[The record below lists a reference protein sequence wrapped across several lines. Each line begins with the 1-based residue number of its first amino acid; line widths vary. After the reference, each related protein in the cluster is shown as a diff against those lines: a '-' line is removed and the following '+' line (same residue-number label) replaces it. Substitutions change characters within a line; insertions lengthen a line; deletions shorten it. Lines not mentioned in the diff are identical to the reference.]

1 MRLVRAKPADAA
13 RLTRI
18 AEAAKRTWGYPET
31 WIATWAGV
39 LTVTSGYLRSHP
51 TYCARVGRGT
61 LGFCSIERRGAVVIV
76 DHLWVAP
83 AYAGRGIG
91 RALFRQCEAWARRAG
106 AKRLAIESDPHAEG
120 FYRAMGARRIG
131 RNAAPMEGIP
141 RYLPVMEKRLA

>member
-1 MRLVRAKPADAA
+1 MRIVRATPADAA

-18 AEAAKRTWGYPET
+18 AHAAKRTWGYPEA
-31 WIATWAGV
+31 WVVAWKGV
-39 LTVTSGYLRSHP
+39 LTITSGSIRSHP

-61 LGFCSIERRGAVVIV
+61 AGFCSIRRCGALAVV

-91 RALFRQCEAWARRAG
+91 RALFRHCETWARRAG
-106 AKRLAIESDPHAEG
+106 AKRLAVESDPHAEG

-131 RNAAPMEGIP
+131 RRPAPIEGVQ
-141 RYLPVMEKRLA
+141 RYLPLMKKRLA